1 MKVWG
6 EIGTRTEEGLFKVGE
21 TLLCLNAKSGGFRER
36 LKMHRGVTVEKDATG
51 VVGGIGLRRKDGN
64 KSQCILTSRM

>member
-1 MKVWG
+1 
-6 EIGTRTEEGLFKVGE
+6 
-21 TLLCLNAKSGGFRER
+21 
-36 LKMHRGVTVEKDATG
+36 MHRGGTIEKDATR